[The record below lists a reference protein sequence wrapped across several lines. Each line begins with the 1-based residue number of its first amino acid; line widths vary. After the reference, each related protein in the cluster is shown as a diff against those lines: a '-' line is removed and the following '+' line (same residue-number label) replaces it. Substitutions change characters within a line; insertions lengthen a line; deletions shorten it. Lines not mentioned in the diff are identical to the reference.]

1 MIKVHLPVAET
12 LASSS
17 TRSNVVDTNCRGRG
31 VIFDVVSLVT
41 PPSRVIS
48 GDSSHFL
55 EHFSRLMC
63 HIIHGLIAP
72 PRVLYKYGPV
82 SLQ

>member
-1 MIKVHLPVAET
+1 MLWTQMVVA
-12 LASSS
+12 ASSLLWS
-17 TRSNVVDTNCRGRG
+17 AS
-31 VIFDVVSLVT
+31 SLLHHIET
-41 PPSRVIS
+41 RVIS

-55 EHFSRLMC
+55 GHFSRLMC

-82 SLQ
+82 SLQW